1 LRFARKLR
9 LLFFLSLTL
18 GLFGGELGESFRLA
32 DDVSNDYV
40 QMSASPLH
48 KCVEIASQDLSS
60 QGSVALAQELLLS
73 LRIHSSSHPSFYP
86 VSDLLRLISVQRK

>member
-1 LRFARKLR
+1 MRFARKLR

-18 GLFGGELGESFRLA
+18 SLFGGELGESFRLA

-60 QGSVALAQELLLS
+60 QGSVTLVQELLLS
-73 LRIHSSSHPSFYP
+73 LPIHSSSDPSFYP
-86 VSDLLRLISVQRK
+86 VLDLLRLISVQRK